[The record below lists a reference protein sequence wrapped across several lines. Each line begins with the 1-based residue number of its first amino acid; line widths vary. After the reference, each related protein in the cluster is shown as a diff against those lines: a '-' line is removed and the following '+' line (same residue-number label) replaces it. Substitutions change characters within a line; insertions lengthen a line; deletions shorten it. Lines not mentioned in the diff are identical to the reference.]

1 MKKKKEILTYCCECV
16 SVFFFKFLNKL
27 EQPWKF
33 TKCHKIKGKNFSNNL
48 TF

>member
-1 MKKKKEILTYCCECV
+1 MKKKKNLNLLLRVCV
-16 SVFFFKFLNKL
+16 GVFFFKFLNKL

-33 TKCHKIKGKNFSNNL
+33 TKCHKIKGKIFSNNL